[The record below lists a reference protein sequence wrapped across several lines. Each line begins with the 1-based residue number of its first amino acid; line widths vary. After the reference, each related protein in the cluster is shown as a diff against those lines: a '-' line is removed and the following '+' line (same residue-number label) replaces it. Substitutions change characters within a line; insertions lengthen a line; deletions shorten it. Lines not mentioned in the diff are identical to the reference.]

1 MLPVVG
7 ALSGPPGLSDAVSL
21 VTVRDPDSLGPPA
34 RREEPVAT
42 TPRRPAVHTG
52 EATVELFVLYLI
64 SFVVGV
70 VCAFCC
76 AKLALGKGRNAAVW
90 GVLGFLFSIVALI
103 VIALLPST
111 GREPIG

>member
-1 MLPVVG
+1 M
-7 ALSGPPGLSDAVSL
+7 
-21 VTVRDPDSLGPPA
+21 
-34 RREEPVAT
+34 
-42 TPRRPAVHTG
+42 
-52 EATVELFVLYLI
+52 ELLVLYLI
-64 SFVVGV
+64 SFTVGV

-76 AKLALGKGRNAAVW
+76 AKLALSKGRNAAAW

>member
-1 MLPVVG
+1 M
-7 ALSGPPGLSDAVSL
+7 
-21 VTVRDPDSLGPPA
+21 
-34 RREEPVAT
+34 
-42 TPRRPAVHTG
+42 
-52 EATVELFVLYLI
+52 ELFVLYLI

-70 VCAFCC
+70 VCAFWC
-76 AKLALGKGRNAAVW
+76 AKLALGKGRNAGVW

>member
-1 MLPVVG
+1 MELLVV
-7 ALSGPPGLSDAVSL
+7 
-21 VTVRDPDSLGPPA
+21 
-34 RREEPVAT
+34 
-42 TPRRPAVHTG
+42 
-52 EATVELFVLYLI
+52 YLI

-76 AKLALGKGRNAAVW
+76 AKLALGKGRSAPAW

-103 VIALLPST
+103 VIALLPPT